1 MTLLGATKWQFLR
14 CIKVYMAPFENLAA
28 QQEWNLS
35 NCKPGWSER
44 SSSYIFFAGLT
55 RYYTSK
61 LLTVTH
67 IELVNISSIYFHGI
81 WNYSIIKSQIS
92 KWNYFLGNCDERT
105 LFTVTWICRSCS
117 IYFLAMSVSVVRA
130 PSNLIVRRRRRSRL
144 INRKEGSQIQ
154 LISYFTNCS

>member
-1 MTLLGATKWQFLR
+1 MNEGSIDWSQTQIVRQILIPVIFQINLFEMRRELLIPTEAAAVMTLLGATKWQFLR

-81 WNYSIIKSQIS
+81 WNYSIIKSQIL
-92 KWNYFLGNCDERT
+92 KWNYFLGHWDERA

-117 IYFLAMSVSVVRA
+117 MYF
-130 PSNLIVRRRRRSRL
+130 
-144 INRKEGSQIQ
+144 
-154 LISYFTNCS
+154 